1 MNVRDFVGPALAR
14 PRLRA
19 RTTRRRWWG
28 ILEAR
33 RPSPPGQE
41 PRRVPPP
48 DSVPACPAVPI
59 HPRPRL
65 RIPHHTREEPG
76 LLLPGAGPGGL
87 TRAGVCGRD
96 PRDRHA
102 A

>member
-1 MNVRDFVGPALAR
+1 MNVRDFVEPAPGR

-19 RTTRRRWWG
+19 RTTRRRWWR

-48 DSVPACPAVPI
+48 DSVPACPADPT
-59 HPRPRL
+59 HPQPKL
-65 RIPHHTREEPG
+65 RIPHQTKGEPE
-76 LLLPGAGPGGL
+76 LLPPGAGPDGL
-87 TRAGVCGRD
+87 TRAGACGRD